1 MVGKKFDDALGAS
14 YRLVEKVG
22 QGATGAVWAATDLRT
37 GERVAAKLLYPQHAA
52 DRDLVGRF
60 IQERAVLESLRH
72 PNIVGFR
79 DLVVEGEQLAIV
91 MDFVAGGSLRD
102 RLDTSRTLPP
112 GTALAA
118 MAAVLDALAA
128 SHEHDVVHRDVKP
141 DNVLLDPEWGP
152 QDPGALR
159 VSDFGIASVMMGDAK
174 STTGLI
180 GTPEY
185 MSPELIYSGRA
196 GFASDVYSAGIMAYE
211 LLAGRTPFAGPGTD
225 YAVAHRHVQSR
236 VPVLDVPEPLWELL
250 SGMLEKDPGRRPG
263 AQEAAA
269 SCRELVLLVA
279 QLPALEPVEAPEEFE
294 GAHPMTV
301 VRSPGVESAAAE
313 SRPTA
318 VVDISP
324 EPELDAPSG
333 ATRLRPVTPHQPEQ
347 VQLGTTGAE
356 SAPGPRRP
364 GKRMVSLIIGAAMVL
379 VGVSAFAILRGGGR
393 LFPPHRR
400 NSGPVKASQ
409 QDQALPTGLG
419 IRREAGYDASSG
431 SVNLTITYTAQKAP
445 LEGPFLEVVPGAAD
459 GAACPDVTWLGGARA
474 GHNLTTTS
482 GLSVDCGW
490 SVDPGQVPAGQNL
503 QVQAQVPV
511 TFDDGDEESAVQAW
525 LDRAAAATTAAV
537 TDSSVEST
545 HYPVQ
550 RLQDITVKTPDKVV
564 NQSDLEISLLPV
576 WPSGQDD
583 LNPLYK
589 SPSTGKPSSMLEAV
603 AGGESGVRF
612 SDGCAGALTVTS
624 DGLNVAAQQVADSC
638 TVDAQVGNFTDLTS
652 SSFQIAA
659 HGS

>member
-379 VGVSAFAILRGGGR
+379 VGVSAFAILRGGGH

-525 LDRAAAATTAAV
+525 LDRAAAATTAKAALTRAPRRCSRV
-537 TDSSVEST
+537 PT
-545 HYPVQ
+545 
-550 RLQDITVKTPDKVV
+550 R
-564 NQSDLEISLLPV
+564 
-576 WPSGQDD
+576 SGCSAADRGRAR
-583 LNPLYK
+583 
-589 SPSTGKPSSMLEAV
+589 S
-603 AGGESGVRF
+603 
-612 SDGCAGALTVTS
+612 GCA
-624 DGLNVAAQQVADSC
+624 
-638 TVDAQVGNFTDLTS
+638 DAGCAPT
-652 SSFQIAA
+652 
-659 HGS
+659 GCRRR

>member
-1 MVGKKFDDALGAS
+1 MAGKKFDDALGAS

-102 RLDTSRTLPP
+102 RLGTSRTLPP
-112 GTALAA
+112 GTALTA

-141 DNVLLDPEWGP
+141 DNVLLDPGWGP
-152 QDPGALR
+152 QDPGALK

-269 SCRELVLLVA
+269 ACRELVPLVA

-301 VRSPGVESAAAE
+301 VKSPGAEPAAAE

-333 ATRLRPVTPHQPEQ
+333 TTRLRPVTPHQPEQ

-364 GKRMVSLIIGAAMVL
+364 SKRMVLLIIGAAIVL
-379 VGVSAFAILRGGGR
+379 VGVSAFAILRGGGH
-393 LFPPHRR
+393 LFPSHRR

-409 QDQALPTGLG
+409 QDKALPTGLG
-419 IRREAGYDASSG
+419 IQREASYDASSG
-431 SVNLTITYTAQKAP
+431 SVSLTITYTAQKAP
-445 LEGPFLEVVPGAAD
+445 LKGPFLEVVPGAAD

-490 SVDPGQVPAGQNL
+490 SVDPGQVPAGQSL

-638 TVDAQVGNFTDLTS
+638 MVDAQVGNFTDLTS